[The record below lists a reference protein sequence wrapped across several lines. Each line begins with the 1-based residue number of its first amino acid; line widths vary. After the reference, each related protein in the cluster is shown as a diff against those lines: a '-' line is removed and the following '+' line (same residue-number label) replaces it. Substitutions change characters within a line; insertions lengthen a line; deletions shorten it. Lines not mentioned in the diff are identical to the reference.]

1 MSIITRIKE
10 KIEKYPNLI
19 ADEEQDSISITP
31 VGGFTVW
38 ATDNGSSYTVGFEG
52 WHEEFE
58 SIDEALNCFAWG
70 LSTECRLKVTKRGN
84 VTHKWVAQSLENGQW
99 VNTSTTGLLFFP
111 FWRRAKVSHKQN
123 AIINS

>member
-1 MSIITRIKE
+1 MSIVTRIKE
-10 KIEKYPNLI
+10 KIEEYPNLTI
-19 ADEEQDSISITP
+19 DEEQCSISVTP

-58 SIDEALNCFAWG
+58 STEEALICFVWG
-70 LSTECRLKVTKRGN
+70 LSTECRLEVTKRGN
-84 VTHKWVAQSLENGQW
+84 VTHKWVAQNLENGQW

-111 FWRRAKVSHKQN
+111 FWRGAKVSHKQN